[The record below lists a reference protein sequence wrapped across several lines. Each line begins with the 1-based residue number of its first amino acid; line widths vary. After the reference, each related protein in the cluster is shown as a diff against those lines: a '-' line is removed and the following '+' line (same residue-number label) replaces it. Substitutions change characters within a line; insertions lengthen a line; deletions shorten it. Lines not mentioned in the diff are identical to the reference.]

1 MTEAIEAINYFAQ
14 SDGNNAWA
22 RDHIYGIEKDYR
34 LARVAKISLFMNGA
48 GEGNIIFGDGLE
60 NVPDKGIENGTFDIL
75 VANPPYAVKDFK
87 QHLQLKNNSFTLLD
101 RIGMNGGEIETLFVE
116 RIAQLLKPQGVAS
129 VILPSSILSNDS
141 ASYTGAREQLLQNF
155 YIRGIA
161 AFGSKT
167 FGATGTNTVVMFL
180 EKFNEPPKQIDL
192 SADSVDAVFSGAELA
207 EWKDKDI
214 FEAYLAQIDVSEN
227 EYRAFLNK
235 FLSVADLEGSKYFK
249 MYVTAFADS
258 ADAKNLLKTKAY
270 QQKSADEQ
278 AAVYLEKLY
287 SYAYSIEREKLFYF
301 SLVYQQTTV
310 IITAPADNKAQK
322 EFLGYDWSNRKGN
335 EGIQIITPGGKMYNP
350 RDRRSETALA
360 SVVRNSFMERPLSVD
375 ENLKKYASVV
385 CTHEM
390 LNFCRPIFTKA
401 INITTAQRNSVIS
414 KYPRYRLDNKEK
426 FSITIGKRVLSTE
439 INQGE
444 GIPVF
449 SANVHG
455 DFKHNNFVLK
465 EEDYLNYSDNFKL
478 IETLVKS
485 IFSTNTV
492 VFIGYSLNDY
502 NIKLI
507 LNWTKTLLKDSF
519 REPIFLYVGSQAL
532 TDTEIIYHQSKGLLV
547 IEWNKLIAS
556 TDVYLDRYTAIFS
569 ALKNQSELSLDG
581 KSEDDAFEIL
591 YNLLQPLGCLN
602 ALRIEDVSKRLY
614 PYVII
619 GDDGVIRLSNNDSL
633 LLKKFFTIN
642 QLSEGEQDN
651 LTKTMLEKYRC
662 ILDVFRKARILEVED
677 GHKYR
682 RFVAGEVPFADK
694 NCILFDYSAMC
705 TFSTKNYKTLERNYK
720 KAFYLSRLRR
730 YDEAFFHF
738 SEVAKQ
744 AFKESNYL
752 MYYFAESNCISLR
765 KVIKNVNTWYRCY
778 NLDAIEALSPNDLE
792 AENLFRRLPV
802 EFRNTYDNLRDIH
815 SANMLY
821 KYSYEAFADGQ
832 KLQKVIESGT
842 TEFGMTSSGK
852 AICRVN
858 DYLHFL
864 LGNGIVA
871 DVFSEYRNAVK
882 NLMSLLVYKY
892 SIQGKK
898 VLHEQLFPFI
908 GGNDVHFDEI
918 DFHCFIEYFD
928 AKEISALL
936 KKHHIETIAFQNMD
950 LVETAVNNLL
960 DYYSSAVRAT
970 KNNIDVIG
978 LQTQIKKCLVLLGY
992 VNISQGLVDKI
1003 CSFILTQ
1010 EFREILIDDKILF
1023 LDRQLER
1030 RKMYSKETSRI
1041 VENTLISYLDRNIS
1055 ALKSGERFEVL
1066 SRNTGINYCNLVH
1079 YIFAPGE
1086 KHFSRRLAARVS
1098 QIINNNLFQMNRQI
1112 TQHYYGYVSNNQQKK
1127 LITWANKQSRTNF
1140 SFDLFEML
1148 VQCDARISKAAKTQ
1162 LKIFLRQ
1169 RIDAAQENNNNGIV
1183 VYPTKH
1189 PYEELDQV
1197 GYWCLINVL
1206 DAKDFRE
1213 FLGNSA
1219 AFDFYC
1225 EYTKFDFNKFDVSWL
1240 LNLYPHTLE
1249 QIAKNEKVKGCVRVA
1264 IADALNDGEIA
1275 LSDSQRLQSIL
1286 IKHFC

>member
-1 MTEAIEAINYFAQ
+1 MIDVSNLKDALKALGFVAYGDIYEKAFSEIGCSLKVDFQAKRLIYPNEIKGRERNDSFDQKENFVVFECVCRLLSKGYRPEHIELEKEWHLGHDAKGGRADICVTDTSGNMLFIIECKTWGREYDKALNNTKSDGAQLFSYWQQEQSCKWLVLYASDLRNDCIAYKAPTIDCSDDANIILLSKKDKSIKLYRDAHTTLAKYEAWKETYGSQIHDDLIFSEDSVAYQIGVKPLRKKDLRDFTPDDKIVNKFEEILRHNNVSDKENAFNRLVALFICKLVDESTKSENDEVEFQYKQGTDTYETLQDRLQRLHRDGMEKFMREEMLYVSADYPEWLFSTYTGSKRKRAIEDLQNTIRILKFYSNNDFAFKDVHNEELFYQNGKILVEMVQLFEKYRIVYPSKHQFLGDLFEQLLNKGFKQNEGQFFTPMPITRFIWDSLPVERIVKSDRGIVYPKVIDYACGAGHFLTEAIEAINYFVQ

-60 NVPDKGIENGTFDIL
+60 NAPDKGIENGTFDIL

-116 RIAQLLKPQGVAS
+116 RIAQLLKPQGIAA

-235 FLSVADLEGSKYFK
+235 SLSVAVLEGSKYFK

-335 EGIQIITPGGKMYNP
+335 EGIQIITSGGKMYDDA
-350 RDRRSETALA
+350 DRVAQGTLA
-360 SVVRNSFMERPLSVD
+360 HSIKKSFDGMAPSFNE
-375 ENLKKYASVV
+375 EQATYASVV
-385 CTHEM
+385 
-390 LNFCRPIFTKA
+390 NTK
-401 INITTAQRNSVIS
+401 
-414 KYPRYRLDNKEK
+414 
-426 FSITIGKRVLSTE
+426 
-439 INQGE
+439 
-444 GIPVF
+444 
-449 SANVHG
+449 
-455 DFKHNNFVLK
+455 
-465 EEDYLNYSDNFKL
+465 
-478 IETLVKS
+478 
-485 IFSTNTV
+485 
-492 VFIGYSLNDY
+492 
-502 NIKLI
+502 
-507 LNWTKTLLKDSF
+507 
-519 REPIFLYVGSQAL
+519 
-532 TDTEIIYHQSKGLLV
+532 
-547 IEWNKLIAS
+547 
-556 TDVYLDRYTAIFS
+556 
-569 ALKNQSELSLDG
+569 
-581 KSEDDAFEIL
+581 
-591 YNLLQPLGCLN
+591 
-602 ALRIEDVSKRLY
+602 
-614 PYVII
+614 
-619 GDDGVIRLSNNDSL
+619 
-633 LLKKFFTIN
+633 
-642 QLSEGEQDN
+642 
-651 LTKTMLEKYRC
+651 
-662 ILDVFRKARILEVED
+662 
-677 GHKYR
+677 
-682 RFVAGEVPFADK
+682 
-694 NCILFDYSAMC
+694 
-705 TFSTKNYKTLERNYK
+705 
-720 KAFYLSRLRR
+720 
-730 YDEAFFHF
+730 
-738 SEVAKQ
+738 
-744 AFKESNYL
+744 
-752 MYYFAESNCISLR
+752 
-765 KVIKNVNTWYRCY
+765 
-778 NLDAIEALSPNDLE
+778 
-792 AENLFRRLPV
+792 
-802 EFRNTYDNLRDIH
+802 
-815 SANMLY
+815 
-821 KYSYEAFADGQ
+821 
-832 KLQKVIESGT
+832 
-842 TEFGMTSSGK
+842 
-852 AICRVN
+852 
-858 DYLHFL
+858 
-864 LGNGIVA
+864 
-871 DVFSEYRNAVK
+871 
-882 NLMSLLVYKY
+882 
-892 SIQGKK
+892 
-898 VLHEQLFPFI
+898 
-908 GGNDVHFDEI
+908 
-918 DFHCFIEYFD
+918 
-928 AKEISALL
+928 
-936 KKHHIETIAFQNMD
+936 NMD

-978 LQTQIKKCLVLLGY
+978 LQTQIKNCLVLLGY

-1055 ALKSGERFEVL
+1055 ALKNGERFEVL

-1112 TQHYYGYVSNNQQKK
+1112 TQHYCGYVSNNQQKK

-1183 VYPTKH
+1183 VYPNKH

-1206 DAKDFRE
+1206 NAKDFRE

>member
-1 MTEAIEAINYFAQ
+1 
-14 SDGNNAWA
+14 
-22 RDHIYGIEKDYR
+22 
-34 LARVAKISLFMNGA
+34 
-48 GEGNIIFGDGLE
+48 
-60 NVPDKGIENGTFDIL
+60 
-75 VANPPYAVKDFK
+75 
-87 QHLQLKNNSFTLLD
+87 
-101 RIGMNGGEIETLFVE
+101 
-116 RIAQLLKPQGVAS
+116 
-129 VILPSSILSNDS
+129 
-141 ASYTGAREQLLQNF
+141 
-155 YIRGIA
+155 
-161 AFGSKT
+161 
-167 FGATGTNTVVMFL
+167 
-180 EKFNEPPKQIDL
+180 
-192 SADSVDAVFSGAELA
+192 
-207 EWKDKDI
+207 
-214 FEAYLAQIDVSEN
+214 
-227 EYRAFLNK
+227 
-235 FLSVADLEGSKYFK
+235 
-249 MYVTAFADS
+249 
-258 ADAKNLLKTKAY
+258 
-270 QQKSADEQ
+270 
-278 AAVYLEKLY
+278 
-287 SYAYSIEREKLFYF
+287 
-301 SLVYQQTTV
+301 
-310 IITAPADNKAQK
+310 
-322 EFLGYDWSNRKGN
+322 
-335 EGIQIITPGGKMYNP
+335 
-350 RDRRSETALA
+350 
-360 SVVRNSFMERPLSVD
+360 
-375 ENLKKYASVV
+375 
-385 CTHEM
+385 
-390 LNFCRPIFTKA
+390 
-401 INITTAQRNSVIS
+401 
-414 KYPRYRLDNKEK
+414 
-426 FSITIGKRVLSTE
+426 
-439 INQGE
+439 
-444 GIPVF
+444 
-449 SANVHG
+449 
-455 DFKHNNFVLK
+455 
-465 EEDYLNYSDNFKL
+465 
-478 IETLVKS
+478 
-485 IFSTNTV
+485 
-492 VFIGYSLNDY
+492 
-502 NIKLI
+502 
-507 LNWTKTLLKDSF
+507 
-519 REPIFLYVGSQAL
+519 
-532 TDTEIIYHQSKGLLV
+532 
-547 IEWNKLIAS
+547 
-556 TDVYLDRYTAIFS
+556 
-569 ALKNQSELSLDG
+569 
-581 KSEDDAFEIL
+581 
-591 YNLLQPLGCLN
+591 
-602 ALRIEDVSKRLY
+602 
-614 PYVII
+614 
-619 GDDGVIRLSNNDSL
+619 
-633 LLKKFFTIN
+633 
-642 QLSEGEQDN
+642 
-651 LTKTMLEKYRC
+651 
-662 ILDVFRKARILEVED
+662 
-677 GHKYR
+677 
-682 RFVAGEVPFADK
+682 
-694 NCILFDYSAMC
+694 
-705 TFSTKNYKTLERNYK
+705 
-720 KAFYLSRLRR
+720 
-730 YDEAFFHF
+730 
-738 SEVAKQ
+738 
-744 AFKESNYL
+744 
-752 MYYFAESNCISLR
+752 
-765 KVIKNVNTWYRCY
+765 
-778 NLDAIEALSPNDLE
+778 
-792 AENLFRRLPV
+792 
-802 EFRNTYDNLRDIH
+802 
-815 SANMLY
+815 MLY

-898 VLHEQLFPFI
+898 ILHEQPFPFI

-978 LQTQIKKCLVLLGY
+978 LQTQIKNCLVLLGY

-1055 ALKSGERFEVL
+1055 ALKNGERFEVF

-1183 VYPTKH
+1183 VYPNKH

-1206 DAKDFRE
+1206 NAKDFRE

-1249 QIAKNEKVKGCVRVA
+1249 QIAKNEKAKGCVRVA

>member
-1 MTEAIEAINYFAQ
+1 M
-14 SDGNNAWA
+14 
-22 RDHIYGIEKDYR
+22 
-34 LARVAKISLFMNGA
+34 
-48 GEGNIIFGDGLE
+48 
-60 NVPDKGIENGTFDIL
+60 
-75 VANPPYAVKDFK
+75 
-87 QHLQLKNNSFTLLD
+87 
-101 RIGMNGGEIETLFVE
+101 
-116 RIAQLLKPQGVAS
+116 
-129 VILPSSILSNDS
+129 
-141 ASYTGAREQLLQNF
+141 
-155 YIRGIA
+155 
-161 AFGSKT
+161 
-167 FGATGTNTVVMFL
+167 
-180 EKFNEPPKQIDL
+180 
-192 SADSVDAVFSGAELA
+192 
-207 EWKDKDI
+207 
-214 FEAYLAQIDVSEN
+214 IDVSNLKDTLKTLGFIAYGDIYEKAFSEIGCSLKVDFQAKRLIYPNEIKGRERNDSFDQKEN
-227 EYRAFLNK
+227 FVVFECVCRLLSKGYRPEHIE
-235 FLSVADLEGSKYFK
+235 LEKEWHLGH
-249 MYVTAFADS
+249 
-258 ADAKNLLKTKAY
+258 DAKGGRADICVSDTSGNMLFIIECKTWGREYDKALNNTKSDGAQLFSY
-270 QQKSADEQ
+270 WQQEQ
-278 AAVYLEKLY
+278 SCKW
-287 SYAYSIEREKLFYF
+287 
-301 SLVYQQTTV
+301 LV
-310 IITAPADNKAQK
+310 
-322 EFLGYDWSNRKGN
+322 L
-335 EGIQIITPGGKMYNP
+335 
-350 RDRRSETALA
+350 
-360 SVVRNSFMERPLSVD
+360 
-375 ENLKKYASVV
+375 YASDLMSG
-385 CTHEM
+385 C
-390 LNFCRPIFTKA
+390 IAYKA
-401 INITTAQRNSVIS
+401 
-414 KYPRYRLDNKEK
+414 P
-426 FSITIGKRVLSTE
+426 TIDCS
-439 INQGE
+439 
-444 GIPVF
+444 
-449 SANVHG
+449 
-455 DFKHNNFVLK
+455 
-465 EEDYLNYSDNFKL
+465 
-478 IETLVKS
+478 
-485 IFSTNTV
+485 
-492 VFIGYSLNDY
+492 
-502 NIKLI
+502 
-507 LNWTKTLLKDSF
+507 
-519 REPIFLYVGSQAL
+519 
-532 TDTEIIYHQSKGLLV
+532 
-547 IEWNKLIAS
+547 
-556 TDVYLDRYTAIFS
+556 
-569 ALKNQSELSLDG
+569 
-581 KSEDDAFEIL
+581 DDANIIL
-591 YNLLQPLGCLN
+591 L
-602 ALRIEDVSKRLY
+602 SK
-614 PYVII
+614 
-619 GDDGVIRLSNNDSL
+619 
-633 LLKKFFTIN
+633 
-642 QLSEGEQDN
+642 
-651 LTKTMLEKYRC
+651 
-662 ILDVFRKARILEVED
+662 
-677 GHKYR
+677 
-682 RFVAGEVPFADK
+682 
-694 NCILFDYSAMC
+694 
-705 TFSTKNYKTLERNYK
+705 
-720 KAFYLSRLRR
+720 RR

-752 MYYFAESNCISLR
+752 MYYFAESNCISLW

-898 VLHEQLFPFI
+898 VLHEQPFPFI

-936 KKHHIETIAFQNMD
+936 KKHHIETIAFRNMD

-978 LQTQIKKCLVLLGY
+978 LQTQIKNCLVLLGY

-1055 ALKSGERFEVL
+1055 ALKNGERFEVL

-1098 QIINNNLFQMNRQI
+1098 QIIDNNLFQMNRQI

-1183 VYPTKH
+1183 VYPNKR

-1197 GYWCLINVL
+1197 GYWCLISVL
-1206 DAKDFRE
+1206 NAKDFRE

-1264 IADALNDGEIA
+1264 IANALNDGEIA